1 MEKKKLLVLLIM
13 ITMVVIIFI
22 LANTTKET
30 TEYMMPTED
39 MITGNVIYEE
49 PLTLEQ
55 LEQGVNLS
63 GGWNVFKWTNELYN
77 PIPAQEAL
85 TSLTDDYY
93 YIYDYAAQKFFFNP
107 HQKLADYKDQG
118 YYKNRTFDKLE
129 PGKKYA
135 VYIIKTKANLQYEVS
150 EPDKEEEEIEELRE
164 EKGLL
169 NEVWFWIILIAIII
183 ILYKKRVWIKRN

>member
-1 MEKKKLLVLLIM
+1 M
-13 ITMVVIIFI
+13 ITMVAIVFF
-22 LANTTKET
+22 LANNAKET
-30 TEYMMPTED
+30 TEYIMPTED

-55 LEQGVNLS
+55 LKEGVNLS
-63 GGWNVFKWTNELYN
+63 GGWNVFKWTNELYD

-85 TSLTDDYY
+85 ESLADNYF
-93 YIYDYAAQKFFFNP
+93 YIYDYAAQEFFFNP

-135 VYIIKTKANLQYEVS
+135 LYMIKNKIKLQYEIP
-150 EPDKEEEEIEELRE
+150 EPEEEEEIEELRE

-169 NEVWFWIILIAIII
+169 NDVWFWIILIVIII
-183 ILYKKRVWIKRN
+183 MLYKKKIWERKR

>member
-1 MEKKKLLVLLIM
+1 MEKKKLLILLIM
-13 ITMVVIIFI
+13 IAMVAIVFF
-22 LANTTKET
+22 LAKNAKET
-30 TEYMMPTED
+30 PEYLMPTED

-55 LEQGVNLS
+55 LKEGVNLS
-63 GGWNVFKWTNELYN
+63 GGWNVFKWTNELYD

-85 TSLTDDYY
+85 ESLADNYF

-107 HQKLADYKDQG
+107 YQKLADYKDQG
-118 YYKNRTFDKLE
+118 YYENRTFDKLE

-135 VYIIKTKANLQYEVS
+135 VYMIKDKIKLQYEIP
-150 EPDKEEEEIEELRE
+150 EPEEEEEIEELRE

-183 ILYKKRVWIKRN
+183 IFYKKKIWKLKK

>member
-13 ITMVVIIFI
+13 IIMVVIVFI
-22 LANTTKET
+22 LANIAKET
-30 TEYMMPTED
+30 TEYIMPTGD

-55 LEQGVNLS
+55 LKQGINLS
-63 GGWNVFKWTNELYN
+63 GGWNVFKWTNELYD

-85 TSLTDDYY
+85 ESLEDNYF

-107 HQKLADYKDQG
+107 YQKLADYKDQG
-118 YYKNRTFDKLE
+118 YYQNRLFDKLE
-129 PGKKYA
+129 TGKKYA
-135 VYIIKTKANLQYEVS
+135 IYMVKNKIRLQYEIP
-150 EPDKEEEEIEELRE
+150 EPEEEIEELRE

-169 NEVWFWIILIAIII
+169 NDVWFWIILIAVII
-183 ILYKKRVWIKRN
+183 ILYKKKIWKVKK

>member
-1 MEKKKLLVLLIM
+1 MEKKKLVILLIM
-13 ITMVVIIFI
+13 ITMVAIVFF
-22 LANTTKET
+22 LANNAKET
-30 TEYMMPTED
+30 TEYIMPTED

-55 LEQGVNLS
+55 LKEGVNLS
-63 GGWNVFKWTNELYN
+63 GGWNVFKWTNELYD

-85 TSLTDDYY
+85 ESLADNYF
-93 YIYDYAAQKFFFNP
+93 YIYDYAAQEFFFNP

-135 VYIIKTKANLQYEVS
+135 LYMIKNKIKLQYEIP
-150 EPDKEEEEIEELRE
+150 EPEEEEEIEELRE

-169 NEVWFWIILIAIII
+169 NDVWFWIILIVIII
-183 ILYKKRVWIKRN
+183 MLYKKKIWERKR

>member
-1 MEKKKLLVLLIM
+1 MEKKKLLVLFIM
-13 ITMVVIIFI
+13 IIMVVIVFF
-22 LANTTKET
+22 LANIAKET
-30 TEYMMPTED
+30 TEYIMPTED

-55 LEQGVNLS
+55 LKQGINLS
-63 GGWNVFKWTNELYN
+63 GGWNVFKWTNELYD

-85 TSLTDDYY
+85 TSLTEDYY
-93 YIYDYAAQKFFFNP
+93 YVYDYAVQKFFFNP
-107 HQKLADYKDQG
+107 YQKLADYKNQG

-135 VYIIKTKANLQYEVS
+135 VYIIKNKAKLQYEVS
-150 EPDKEEEEIEELRE
+150 EPEEEEIEELRE

-169 NEVWFWIILIAIII
+169 NEAWFWIILIVIII
-183 ILYKKRVWIKRN
+183 ILYKKKIWEGKR